1 MKTVITDRNIVHV
14 DKDTG
19 EAICESAGVITIKD
33 SRLTDKEKKKQ
44 EYLDTHEMSFKK
56 KQTFIKLYTDIVP
69 YLMKYTTSAE
79 LIFLIN
85 ISRFVSWEDCIIRE
99 STNGN
104 SHIVSMKELA
114 ELLNMNY
121 GVVRRL
127 IASLKKKGII
137 GKHETGTILP
147 NKDNSVKIAY
157 TVNPHIFFRGVNVN
171 KSVLAFYE
179 DSGWSDLLDKDI

>member
-19 EAICESAGVITIKD
+19 EAICESEGVITIKD

-85 ISRFVSWEDCIIRE
+85 ISRFVSWEDC
-99 STNGN
+99 
-104 SHIVSMKELA
+104 V
-114 ELLNMNY
+114 
-121 GVVRRL
+121 
-127 IASLKKKGII
+127 
-137 GKHETGTILP
+137 
-147 NKDNSVKIAY
+147 D
-157 TVNPHIFFRGVNVN
+157 
-171 KSVLAFYE
+171 
-179 DSGWSDLLDKDI
+179 